1 MGKATRL
8 TTQDASFYFLDASN
22 APMHMGSLAILQL
35 PESGLD
41 FEAVLRLVA
50 SRLHR
55 VPRYRQ
61 KVREVAFGLARPVWV
76 DDPDFDITYHVRRSA
91 VPSPGTDEQ
100 LHDLVARLTS
110 RPLDTARPLWEMYVV
125 EGLTGNRCAVFT
137 KSHSALVD
145 GAHALEISQVILDE
159 DDVPAPVPDDLWMPE
174 PAPGEPALVAA
185 ALAQLVSQPRE
196 GIETLRMTLRDTAAV
211 VDETSEALGKL
222 AALVRT
228 AAQPA
233 PPCAL
238 NAPISRSRRFA
249 VVRTD
254 LERYRAIRARYGCS
268 INDVVLTVVAGAMRT
283 WLLARGEPLS
293 EATTVRVL
301 APMSI
306 CEARPGT
313 NGATVVDVCDDGSD
327 GSAGADG
334 QPRGSMSSFLV
345 DLPVGE
351 PNPVVRLSHVAHAT
365 EAFARQSRQV
375 TARTMI
381 RLSGFAPA
389 SLHARSARVA
399 SGLSQRMFNL
409 LVTNAPGPQ
418 IPLYLAGMRMVE
430 MYPVSPLL
438 RNQTLS
444 IALTSYDGFVHYG
457 LNADRDAMPD
467 VDVVAASL
475 HESLE
480 ELVEASG

>member
-1 MGKATRL
+1 MAKATRM

-22 APMHMGSLAILQL
+22 TPMQMGSLAILEL

-41 FEAVLRLVA
+41 FEAVLRLIE
-50 SRLHR
+50 SRLHL

-61 KVREVAFGLARPVWV
+61 KVREIAFGLARPVWV

-110 RPLDTARPLWEMYVV
+110 RPLDTTRPLWEMYVV
-125 EGLTGNRCAVFT
+125 EGLANNRCAVFT

-145 GAHALEISQVILDE
+145 GEQALEIGQVILDE
-159 DDVPAPVPDDLWMPE
+159 EDEPRPAADDLWMPE
-174 PAPGEPALVAA
+174 PAPSEVALVAG
-185 ALAQLVSQPRE
+185 ALAQLVSQPRD
-196 GIETLRMTLRDTAAV
+196 GLETLRMTLGDMSSV
-211 VDETSEALGKL
+211 VDGAADAVGKV

-233 PPCAL
+233 PSSPL
-238 NAPISRSRRFA
+238 NATISRNRRFTVA
-249 VVRTD
+249 RTD
-254 LERYRAIRARYGCS
+254 LERYRKIRARYGCS

-283 WLLARGEPLS
+283 WLLSRGEPVS
-293 EATTVRVL
+293 ESTTVRAL

-306 CEARPGT
+306 CEAQPGT
-313 NGATVVDVCDDGSD
+313 NGASVIDVCGDDEVGLPH
-327 GSAGADG
+327 G
-334 QPRGSMSSFLV
+334 RTSSFLV

-389 SLHARSARVA
+389 SLHARGARVA
-399 SGLSQRMFNL
+399 SNLSQRMFNVM
-409 LVTNAPGPQ
+409 VTNAPGPQ

-438 RNQTLS
+438 KNQTLS
-444 IALTSYDGFVHYG
+444 IALTSYDGYVHYG
-457 LNADRDAMPD
+457 LNADRDAMTD

-480 ELVEASG
+480 ELVDASG